1 MVHSKRSPY
10 KNECNFMNPIRSKGR
25 KLLFRDIIELTKH
38 HSELEPYDITFT
50 LGLVIHKVKEK
61 HKGGV

>member
-1 MVHSKRSPY
+1 LHCKKSPY
-10 KNECNFMNPIRSKGR
+10 KNKCTFMNGARRKGR
-25 KLLFRDIIELTKH
+25 KILYRDIIELTKH

-61 HKGGV
+61 NKGGV